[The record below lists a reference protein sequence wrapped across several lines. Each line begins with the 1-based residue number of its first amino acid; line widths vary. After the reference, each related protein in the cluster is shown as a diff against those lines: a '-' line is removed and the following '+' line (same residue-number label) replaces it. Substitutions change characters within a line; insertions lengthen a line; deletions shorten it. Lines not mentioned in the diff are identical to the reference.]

1 MALDAAFGSL
11 TIASAPHS
19 FFDALDED
27 TQMHIVN
34 WALMWASTT
43 SERALSLRLVK
54 KLFHKRLTTTH
65 AYLTLC
71 RAHLR
76 PLREAIDRPS
86 VLVRRLVQVVM
97 DARRTSKQTLGLWY
111 KPFPGTLYTQMMDS
125 VCKTLVKTKEERTA
139 SGESVEELW
148 RQMHSA
154 LRVHARQQL
163 RGAYFDHPADFEWC
177 VERLC
182 RVLRYMDAR
191 AERSIQTLHDHHFL
205 LVSVRERLTKDTPAL
220 PPPPHQG

>member
-1 MALDAAFGSL
+1 MALDAEFDSL

-34 WALMWASTT
+34 WALMWSSTT
-43 SERALSLRLVK
+43 SELSRSLRLVK
-54 KLFHKRLTTTH
+54 KLFHKRLITTH
-65 AYLTLC
+65 AYLKLC

-86 VLVRRLVQVVM
+86 VLVRRLVQVVI
-97 DARRTSKQTLGLWY
+97 DVRRTSKQTLGLWY
-111 KPFPGTLYTQMMDS
+111 KPFPGVIYMQMTES
-125 VCKTLVKTKEERTA
+125 VWKTLVKTKEERTA

-148 RQMHSA
+148 RQMHLA
-154 LRVHARQQL
+154 LRVGARQQL
-163 RGAYFDHPADFEWC
+163 RDARFDHPADFEWC

-191 AERSIQTLHDHHFL
+191 AERTADNHMQGFL
-205 LVSVRERLTKDTPAL
+205 IVSVRDRLTKDTPAL